1 MDTDFILGTA
11 GHIDHGK
18 TSLVK
23 MLTGTQTDRLP
34 EEKKRGITIELGYA
48 QLSLPPYQL
57 GIVDVPGHEKFVRQ
71 MLAGATG
78 MDLAM
83 LVIAGDDSIKQQT
96 LEHLD
101 IIRLLNLST
110 GVIALTKC
118 DLVEDEWLGMVEDEI
133 RGLVK
138 GSFLAEAPIVR
149 CSSKT
154 GQGIDALKE
163 ALKSCCDQVA
173 GERDFNSSAP
183 FRMAIDRSFS
193 IGGHGTVVTGSVSSG
208 AIAVG
213 DTVQLQPWGG
223 QVRVRGLQNHDANAT
238 SVSRGQRA
246 AINLAGVHHHD
257 VQRGQEICEPGHLI
271 ASTILLVHIRLLPG
285 AVRPLKDR
293 ARVRFHLGTAELMAN
308 VRLLE
313 GDSISPGQSAIAQV
327 YLNQQCVSVWNQ
339 PFVIRSESP
348 VETIGGGKVL
358 HPDVML
364 LKRATEIDRRHAEAM
379 MSDVPAQRAAS
390 SVYLYGGQKEGWG
403 KPDWPRIAGVIDVD
417 SMYEQLIQTGDLVEL
432 RLTQSRNL
440 TTHKDR
446 LNEVASRIE
455 KTLDRLHDQ
464 FPLRFSHPRNI
475 VENEFAYLNQP
486 ALFEAGLE
494 ILKKSK
500 TVNANV
506 QSIGLNNRGPK
517 LSKGQ
522 KILLQWLMDEIK
534 AAGLQGPTAKQLQS
548 AATKNKDSVV
558 ELLAMAV
565 ENQDV
570 VKIESDGFYFDAG
583 VIEAAKDAIA
593 LAMADAQGMTVSDI
607 RQVLGV
613 SRKYSVP
620 ICEFFDEIRFTRR
633 HGDKRFLESDP
644 TAKG

>member
-1 MDTDFILGTA
+1 METDFILGTA

-118 DLVEDEWLGMVEDEI
+118 DLVEEDWLDMVEEEI
-133 RGLVK
+133 RGLIE
-138 GSFLAEAPIVR
+138 GTFLAQAPIIR

-154 GQGIDALKE
+154 GQGIDALKA
-163 ALKSCCDQVA
+163 ALKTCCDSVA
-173 GERDFNSSAP
+173 EQRETESNAP

-208 AIAVG
+208 SISVG
-213 DTVQLQPWGG
+213 DTVELQPAGG
-223 QVRVRGLQNHDANAT
+223 EIRIRGLQNHESVAT

-257 VQRGQEICEPGHLI
+257 VQRGQELCQPGHLV
-271 ASTILLVHIRLLPG
+271 ASTILLVQIRLLPG
-285 AVRPLKDR
+285 TLRPLKDR
-293 ARVRFHLGTAELMAN
+293 ARIRFHLGTAELMAN
-308 VRLLE
+308 VRLLS
-313 GDSISPGQSAIAQV
+313 GDSIAPGQSAIAQV
-327 YLNQQCVSVWNQ
+327 YLNEDCVSVWNQ

-348 VETIGGGKVL
+348 VETIGGGTVL

-364 LKRATEIDRRHAEAM
+364 LKRPTETDRRHAAVM
-379 MSDVPAQRAAS
+379 LSADAAQRAAS
-390 SVYLYGGQKEGWG
+390 SVYLYGGQQEGWE
-403 KPDWPRIAGVIDVD
+403 KSDWPRIAGVIEVD
-417 SMYEQLIQTGDLVEL
+417 SMYDQLIQSGDLVEL

-440 TTHKDR
+440 ITHKDR
-446 LNEVASRIE
+446 LTEVAGRIE
-455 KTLDRLHDQ
+455 KTLDRLHDR
-464 FPLRFSHPRNI
+464 FPLRFNHPRNV
-475 VENEFAYLNQP
+475 VENEFAYLRQP

-494 ILKKSK
+494 ILKKDK
-500 TVNANV
+500 KVNANV

-522 KILLQWLMDEIK
+522 KILLQWLADEIK
-534 AAGLQGPTAKQLQS
+534 SAGLQGPTATQLQS

-558 ELLAMAV
+558 ELLAMSV

-570 VKIESDGFYFDAG
+570 VKVGSEGFYFDAG
-583 VIEAAKDAIA
+583 VVENAKQSI
-593 LAMADAQGMTVSDI
+593 ADAMPDSQGMTVSDI

-620 ICEFFDEIRFTRR
+620 ICEYFDEINFTRR
-633 HGDKRFLESDP
+633 DGDQRFLASP
-644 TAKG
+644 Q